1 MRNAL
6 EGPTR
11 CLRDPS
17 QAVQIIEEPADC
29 SLDGAGFVPTHA
41 VQKPTGDQRVNVG
54 FGHLKQVAAKAT
66 LTRSR
71 IRFMRSAPG
80 LRFGFGEKKQ
90 EFAIVD

>member
-6 EGPTR
+6 DGPTR
-11 CLRDPS
+11 CRRDPS

-29 SLDGAGFVPTHA
+29 FLDGAGFVPTHA

-66 LTRSR
+66 LTPIPHSFHAER
-71 IRFMRSAPG
+71 AG
-80 LRFGFGEKKQ
+80 A
-90 EFAIVD
+90 AI